1 MNANDKR
8 NVNMSSIGC
17 RNYEC
22 VLFRNALFGQVHGTD
37 TKAAIVR
44 AT

>member
-1 MNANDKR
+1 MNTNDGR

-22 VLFRNALFGQVHGTD
+22 ALFRNALFGQVHGTD
-37 TKAAIVR
+37 TKEGIIR